1 MCKDKTNRIDMPRM
15 QVVYLLSVLAPYYC
29 AGVGGTTSAAAC
41 ASLPSLISTTIETA
55 ATYEENALGV
65 IDDPNNMKNDRIWIF
80 NGQND
85 TKMHPGMSTIY
96 PFPPATE
103 FVVCS
108 LSLVCICS

>member
-1 MCKDKTNRIDMPRM
+1 MLII
-15 QVVYLLSVLAPYYC
+15 SVLAPYYC
-29 AGVGGTTSAAAC
+29 AGVGGTASAAAC

-85 TKMHPGMSTIY
+85 TKMHPGMPTLYYTIIDFNEVDIRIY
-96 PFPPATE
+96 LPE
-103 FVVCS
+103 KV
-108 LSLVCICS
+108 IIHRGR